1 MRPLSGRKAPGLR
14 PKMEAGMKRV
24 LIMALS
30 VLAVSTSVLAQGRG
44 APAAPPALEP
54 GASQADVDK
63 AVLAA
68 PAQLRN
74 QATVIKWNPSDW
86 SYTTLRKGTNR
97 LVCFDSSGFPGQDP
111 FSVECSSMGN
121 LDRIK
126 QNLMFEAEPD
136 RAKRQAAIAAA
147 EKDGT
152 RPKPEYG
159 SVWYHSWGKDQASAR
174 SHMTVAVP
182 GATAQSLGLPDN
194 GKMGGVWVMDAG
206 TSAAHLMIPGF

>member
-1 MRPLSGRKAPGLR
+1 
-14 PKMEAGMKRV
+14 MKRI
-24 LIMALS
+24 LIAVG
-30 VLAVSTSVLAQGRG
+30 VLALATSAWAQGGRG
-44 APAAPPALEP
+44 AAPPPLEP

-86 SYTTLRKGTNR
+86 TYTTLRKGTNR

-147 EKDGT
+147 EKAGT
-152 RPKPEYG
+152 RAKPEYG

-182 GATAQSLGLPDN
+182 GATAQSTGLPDN
-194 GKMGGVWVMDAG
+194 GKMGGVWIMDAG